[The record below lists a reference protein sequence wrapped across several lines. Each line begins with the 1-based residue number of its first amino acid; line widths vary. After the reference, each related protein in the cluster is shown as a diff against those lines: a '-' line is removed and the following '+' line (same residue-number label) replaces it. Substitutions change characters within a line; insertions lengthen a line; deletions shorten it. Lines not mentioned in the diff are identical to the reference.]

1 MRMYNRLVCVLSF
14 SPVLS
19 LYIYSQDI
27 PDKPQLD
34 SSIFPN
40 LVELSIEFISPI
52 VHVSHLNIV
61 LELLCSFYSRQLRE
75 VQIYMNETITREGMH
90 LWEKLDKWLYDLP
103 SLEKILII
111 HRGWTTPDF
120 DKLLP
125 WCAEDNIL
133 VVPELPGFDDFDGYM
148 K

>member
-1 MRMYNRLVCVLSF
+1 
-14 SPVLS
+14 
-19 LYIYSQDI
+19 
-27 PDKPQLD
+27 
-34 SSIFPN
+34 
-40 LVELSIEFISPI
+40 
-52 VHVSHLNIV
+52 
-61 LELLCSFYSRQLRE
+61 
-75 VQIYMNETITREGMH
+75 MNETITREGMH
-90 LWEKLDKWLYDLP
+90 LWEKIDKWLYDLP